1 MTVAA
6 VAVISRNKTWKS
18 SFSNEEFEKGMRA
31 MLSLVTCQCCPD
43 DTLHV
48 HPINVVFIVVMPYW
62 MKRLHDSD
70 DFFD

>member
-31 MLSLVTCQCCPD
+31 MLLDKDRTSPD
-43 DTLHV
+43 
-48 HPINVVFIVVMPYW
+48 
-62 MKRLHDSD
+62 SEG
-70 DFFD
+70 

>member
-6 VAVISRNKTWKS
+6 VAVISRNKTRKS

-31 MLSLVTCQCCPD
+31 MRLLVTCQSSPD

-48 HPINVVFIVVMPYW
+48 HPINIAFIVMMP
-62 MKRLHDSD
+62 
-70 DFFD
+70 